1 MTRLEI
7 LLLAAGTSSRMG
19 QPKALLPIGQNPLIR
34 HQINQLQELGVPI
47 TLVLGA
53 HAQTI
58 QAAVDDT
65 EVNLVFNADYPKGMG
80 QSIAVGVQTII
91 SSGRDPEAIMIC
103 AVDQPLIDSG
113 HYNSLMEKAQQSDF
127 SIIQS
132 ASDQGWQGIPT
143 VFKSMHFQALIKL
156 TGDQGAKSVIQKN
169 PGQVTSIKAR
179 PGTLVDIDTPLQ
191 YRKFI
196 NNEPLSESL
205 SKS

>member
-19 QPKALLPIGQNPLIR
+19 QPKALMPIGQNPLIR
-34 HQINQLQELGVPI
+34 HQINQLQELGVSI

-58 QAAVDDT
+58 QAALDDT
-65 EVNLVFNADYPKGMG
+65 DLNLVFNADYPKGMG
-80 QSIAVGVQTII
+80 QSIAVGVQAII
-91 SSGRDPEAIMIC
+91 GSGRDPEAIMIC

-143 VFKSMHFQALIKL
+143 IFKSMHFKDLIKL

-169 PGQVTSIKAR
+169 PEQVTSIKAR
-179 PGTLVDIDTPLQ
+179 PGTLIDIDTPLQ

-196 NNEPLSESL
+196 DNE
-205 SKS
+205 

>member
-1 MTRLEI
+1 MTKLEI
-7 LLLAAGTSSRMG
+7 LLLAAGTSTRMG
-19 QPKALLPIGQNPLIR
+19 QPKALLPIGQKPLIR
-34 HQINQLQELGVPI
+34 HQIEQLQALGKPI

-53 HAQTI
+53 QAQTI
-58 QAAVDDT
+58 QVALDDT

-80 QSIAVGVQTII
+80 QSIAAGVQAII
-91 SSGRDPEAIMIC
+91 SGGRDPEAIMIC

-132 ASDQGWQGIPT
+132 ASDQGWHGIPT
-143 VFKSMHFQALIKL
+143 IFKSMHFEALTKL

-179 PGTLVDIDTPLQ
+179 PGTLIDIDTPLQ
-191 YRKFI
+191 YHKFI
-196 NNEPLSESL
+196 NKEPLSD
-205 SKS
+205 

>member
-1 MTRLEI
+1 MIKLEI

-19 QPKALLPIGQNPLIR
+19 QPKALLPIGQIPLIR
-34 HQINQLQELGVPI
+34 HQIDQLQQLRKPI

-58 QAAVDDT
+58 QAVLNDLD
-65 EVNLVFNADYPKGMG
+65 VNLVFNADYPMGMG
-80 QSIAVGVQTII
+80 HSIAAGVQAITR
-91 SSGRDPEAIMIC
+91 SGRHVEAIMIC
-103 AVDQPLIDSG
+103 AVDQPLIDSR

-143 VFKSMHFQALIKL
+143 IFKSSHFEALTQL

-169 PGQVTSIKAR
+169 SGKVTYVKGR
-179 PGTLVDIDTPLQ
+179 PGTLIDIDTPLQ

-196 NNEPLSESL
+196 DNEQLSG
-205 SKS
+205 

>member
-34 HQINQLQELGVPI
+34 HQINQLQELGMPI

-53 HAQTI
+53 HAQAI
-58 QAAVDDT
+58 QAALDDT
-65 EVNLVFNADYPKGMG
+65 DVNFVFNADYPKGMG
-80 QSIAVGVQTII
+80 HSIAAGVQAII
-91 SSGRDPEAIMIC
+91 SGGRDPEAIMIC

-143 VFKSMHFQALIKL
+143 IFKSMHFEALTQL

-169 PGQVTSIKAR
+169 SGKVTYVKGR
-179 PGTLVDIDTPLQ
+179 PGTLIDIDTPLQ

-196 NNEPLSESL
+196 DNE
-205 SKS
+205 

>member
-1 MTRLEI
+1 MIKLEI

-19 QPKALLPIGQNPLIR
+19 QPKALLPIGQKPLIR
-34 HQINQLQELGVPI
+34 HQINQLQQLGRPI

-58 QAAVDDT
+58 QAVLDDLD
-65 EVNLVFNADYPKGMG
+65 VNHVFNADYPMGMG
-80 QSIAVGVQTII
+80 HSIAAGVQAII

-113 HYNSLMEKAQQSDF
+113 HYNSLTEKAQQSDF

-143 VFKSMHFQALIKL
+143 IFKSSHFEALTQL

-169 PGQVTSIKAR
+169 SGKVTYVKGK
-179 PGTLVDIDTPLQ
+179 PGTLIDIDTIDQ
-191 YRKFI
+191 YHKFI
-196 NNEPLSESL
+196 NNE
-205 SKS
+205 

>member
-65 EVNLVFNADYPKGMG
+65 DLNLVFNADYPKGMG
-80 QSIAVGVQTII
+80 QSIAVGVQAII

-143 VFKSMHFQALIKL
+143 IFKSMHFEDLIKL

-169 PGQVTSIKAR
+169 PGQVTTVKAR
-179 PGTLVDIDTPLQ
+179 PGALIDIDTPLQ
-191 YRKFI
+191 YRKLI
-196 NNEPLSESL
+196 DN
-205 SKS
+205 K

>member
-1 MTRLEI
+1 MTKLEI

-19 QPKALLPIGQNPLIR
+19 QPKALLPIGQSPLIR
-34 HQINQLQELGVPI
+34 HQLDQLQQLGRPI
-47 TLVLGA
+47 TLVLGD

-58 QAAVDDT
+58 QAVLDDT
-65 EVNLVFNADYPKGMG
+65 DVNLVFNADYSMGMG
-80 QSIAVGVQTII
+80 HSIAAGVQAII
-91 SSGRDPEAIMIC
+91 GSGRNPEAIMIC

-132 ASDQGWQGIPT
+132 ASDQGWHGIPT
-143 VFKSMHFQALIKL
+143 VFKSMHFQALTKL

-169 PGQVTSIKAR
+169 PGQVTSVKAR

-196 NNEPLSESL
+196 NNEPLSG
-205 SKS
+205 